1 MHKIGK
7 GIVYLVL
14 ALWTLLVIYPLAYM
28 LLSSFKSDAE
38 NMANPWSL
46 PTGIDFA
53 NYSAAWNGVGQ
64 NLTLGT
70 YFANSLIVTGGTL
83 LLLTLASLLA
93 GYALG
98 RFKFPGH
105 KLFYKFNFALI
116 AVPVHALLV
125 PVYEYMTRLSLV
137 NNHLGLVLIY
147 AAFQLP
153 FSIIIM
159 RSYFEAIPKAIEEAA
174 RLDGCSEWGVFR
186 HVGLPAARGPI
197 ATVIIVNVVS
207 IWSEPMFA
215 SVLLTNPEKRTLP
228 LGIVQFSGTQFG
240 ATVGLL
246 LATLVMSAIP
256 LLLLYFVFQKQI
268 VKGAMLG
275 AVK

>member
-1 MHKIGK
+1 MQKLGK
-7 GIVYLVL
+7 GVVYVFLFV
-14 ALWTLLVIYPLAYM
+14 WTAIVIYPLIYM
-28 LLSSFKSDAE
+28 LLSSFKSDAD

-46 PTGIDFA
+46 PTSIDFG
-53 NYSAAWNGVGQ
+53 NYLAAWNGVGQ
-64 NLTLGT
+64 HATLGT
-70 YFANSLIVTGGTL
+70 YFLNSLLVTGGTL
-83 LLLTLASLLA
+83 LLLTAASLLA

-98 RFKFPGH
+98 RYPFPGH
-105 KLFYKFNFALI
+105 GLCYKFNLALI
-116 AVPVHALLV
+116 EIPVHALLV
-125 PVYEYMTRLSLV
+125 PVYEYMGKLDLV
-137 NNHLGLVLIY
+137 NSHLGLILVY
-147 AAFQLP
+147 TAFQLP

-174 RLDGCSEWGVFR
+174 RLDGCSEFGVFR
-186 HVGLPAARGPI
+186 HIGLPAARGPI

-207 IWSEPMFA
+207 VWSELMFA
-215 SVLLTNPEKRTLP
+215 SVLVTDPVKRTLP

-246 LATLVMSAIP
+246 LAALVMSSIP
-256 LLLLYFVFQKQI
+256 LLLLYFLFQKQI